1 MSIASRLPK
10 IVSST
15 SDFPLVCS
23 KRYPLFSRL
32 VKANRVQ
39 VRSSGR
45 WIFRISNRLR
55 RRLGTPLLGT
65 IGAGI
70 IFLACQNSVNAQLTI
85 LHSFG
90 DGTVANDGA
99 HPGAGL
105 VQAPGGDFFGVTS
118 SQAVAPNTT
127 AGTVFQLTP
136 KGKLT
141 VIQRF
146 GKTAAYDPLL
156 YYKGRLI
163 GVTVTPETDTGTLFA
178 LRHLTTG
185 QWKLSDWYQFGG
197 TNELAYPA
205 GNVILG
211 SDGFFYG
218 TTVIGGPNYGGT
230 VYKLDPTTHQA
241 TLVFG
246 FATAYGAFG
255 PANGLVQGN
264 DGNFYCATAQLAGY
278 RYGYYGA
285 IIQVTPGGQATGEAF
300 PNMLATGPF
309 IQGSN
314 GTFYGVGG
322 TFTNEYIQSSGF
334 VFSFTTTGT
343 LQIQH
348 TFGQGTDGA
357 YPAGTVV
364 QGPNG
369 DLYGIT
375 YQGGTAGYGILFKL
389 STDGTSY
396 NILHNFGDG
405 SVSNDGLT
413 PYGTLIVGHDGNLY
427 GTTDSG
433 GSAGLGTVFKFT
445 LSP

>member
-1 MSIASRLPK
+1 MR
-10 IVSST
+10 
-15 SDFPLVCS
+15 
-23 KRYPLFSRL
+23 
-32 VKANRVQ
+32 ANRVQ
-39 VRSSGR
+39 VRSTKR
-45 WIFRISNRLR
+45 YIFFDPNRLR
-55 RRLGTPLLGT
+55 RGLGTSLVGT
-65 IGAGI
+65 IAAGVI
-70 IFLACQNSVNAQLTI
+70 LFTCQNLVNAQLTI

-90 DGTVANDGA
+90 DGTVANDGV

-105 VQAPGGDFFGVTS
+105 IQAPGGDFFGVTE
-118 SQAVAPNTT
+118 SQAAAPTVV

-136 KGKLT
+136 KGRLS
-141 VIQRF
+141 VIHRF
-146 GKTAAYDPLL
+146 GTNTASYQPLL

-163 GVTVTPETDTGTLFA
+163 GMTITPYTYNGDGTLFA
-178 LRHLTTG
+178 LRHLATG
-185 QWKLSDWYQFGG
+185 PWKVSDWYQFAG
-197 TNELAYPA
+197 TNQLASPV
-205 GNVILG
+205 GNVIVA

-218 TTVIGGPNYGGT
+218 ATGIGGPNGGGT

-241 TLVFG
+241 TVVFG

-264 DGNFYCATAQLAGY
+264 DGNFYCATEALAGY
-278 RYGYYGA
+278 RYGYWGA
-285 IIQVTPGGQATGEAF
+285 IIQATPAGQANGESF
-300 PNMLATGPF
+300 PNLLATGPF

-343 LQIQH
+343 LQTLH

-375 YQGGTAGYGILFKL
+375 SQGGTAGKGILFEV

-396 NILHNFGDG
+396 TVLHNFGDG
-405 SVSNDGLT
+405 SVPNDGAA
-413 PYGTLIVGHDGNLY
+413 PYGTLIVGQDKNLY
-427 GTTDSG
+427 GTTSDG
-433 GSAGLGTVFKFT
+433 GSAGLGTVFEFSLT
-445 LSP
+445 P

>member
-1 MSIASRLPK
+1 VR
-10 IVSST
+10 
-15 SDFPLVCS
+15 
-23 KRYPLFSRL
+23 
-32 VKANRVQ
+32 ANRVQ
-39 VRSSGR
+39 VRSTKR
-45 WIFRISNRLR
+45 YIFFDPNRLR
-55 RRLGTPLLGT
+55 RRLGTSLVT
-65 IGAGI
+65 IAAGV
-70 IFLACQNSVNAQLTI
+70 IFFAFQNLVNAQLTI

-99 HPGAGL
+99 HPVAGL
-105 VQAPGGDFFGVTS
+105 VQAPGGNFFGVTS
-118 SQAVAPNTT
+118 SQAAAPANI
-127 AGTVFQLTP
+127 AGTVFQMTP

-141 VIQRF
+141 VIHRF
-146 GKTAAYDPLL
+146 GSQNAAFEPLL

-178 LRHLTTG
+178 LKHLATG
-185 QWKLSDWYQFGG
+185 KWRLSDWYQFGG
-197 TNELAYPA
+197 TNELVYPA

-211 SDGFFYG
+211 SDSFFYG
-218 TTVIGGPNYGGT
+218 TSGIGGPNNGGT

-241 TLVFG
+241 TVVFG

-278 RYGYYGA
+278 RYGYWGA
-285 IIQVTPGGQATGEAF
+285 IIQVTPAGQANAESF
-300 PNMLATGPF
+300 PNLLATGPF

-343 LQIQH
+343 LQTLH
-348 TFGQGTDGA
+348 TFGQGTDGG

-375 YQGGTAGYGILFKL
+375 SQGGTAGKGILFEV

-396 NILHNFGDG
+396 TVLHNFGDG
-405 SVSNDGLT
+405 SVPNDGAA
-413 PYGTLIVGHDGNLY
+413 PYGTLIVGQDKNLY
-427 GTTDSG
+427 GTTSDG
-433 GSAGLGTVFKFT
+433 GSAGLGTVFEFSLT
-445 LSP
+445 L